1 MMTVQLPFMITRYLC
16 HCLQE
21 ISINRL
27 ILVCITCIYNF
38 LGCTTAFA
46 NKYHVISYPTSGYS
60 SHFYKVPYTGHFTAV
75 NGSYFD
81 ASQYYKSQRVELN
94 ISGFTAVF
102 LNEAWTLKFDWT
114 FDQGFYSDLYQVGSS
129 LKSNVTFIKS
139 LENAKIEL
147 GLQNAILMGGSVQ
160 ENACIDTL
168 KREFHCGTG
177 LPWSDYEGYEL
188 PQDLGLVFRF
198 SFFF

>member
-1 MMTVQLPFMITRYLC
+1 MTIVHQSFMITRYLC
-16 HCLQE
+16 RFLQE

-27 ILVCITCIYNF
+27 IHVCIVCIYNF

-46 NKYHVISYPTSGYS
+46 NKYPIISYPTSGGS

-81 ASQYYKSQRVELN
+81 ASQYYKSQRTELH

-102 LNEAWTLKFDWT
+102 LNETWTLKFDWT
-114 FDQGFYSDLYQVGSS
+114 FDQGFYSDLYQVGTS
-129 LKSNVTFIKS
+129 LNSNVTFIKS

-147 GLQNAILMGGSVQ
+147 GLQNAILMGGSVK

-177 LPWSDYEGYEL
+177 LPWSDYEGYEP
-188 PQDLGLVFRF
+188 PQELGFVFRF
-198 SFFF
+198 KVFF

>member
-1 MMTVQLPFMITRYLC
+1 MIIVQLPFMKTKYLC

-27 ILVCITCIYNF
+27 ILVCIACIYNF
-38 LGCTTAFA
+38 LGCATAFA
-46 NKYHVISYPTSGYS
+46 NKYPVISYPISGFS
-60 SHFYKVPYTGHFTAV
+60 SHFYIVPYTGHFTAV

-81 ASQYYKSQRVELN
+81 ASQYYKSQRIELN

-102 LNEAWTLKFDWT
+102 LNETWTLKFDWT
-114 FDQGFYSDLYQVGSS
+114 FDQGFYSDLYQVGTS
-129 LKSNVTFIKS
+129 LKSNITFIKS

-160 ENACIDTL
+160 EKACIDTL
-168 KREFHCGTG
+168 NREFHCGTG

-188 PQDLGLVFRF
+188 PQDLGLLLRY

>member
-1 MMTVQLPFMITRYLC
+1 MRKVQLPFMITRYLC

-27 ILVCITCIYNF
+27 ILVCIACIYNF
-38 LGCTTAFA
+38 LSCATAFA
-46 NKYHVISYPTSGYS
+46 DKYPVISYPISCFS

-147 GLQNAILMGGSVQ
+147 GLQNAILMGGSVR

-168 KREFHCGTG
+168 NREFHCGTG

>member
-1 MMTVQLPFMITRYLC
+1 MRKVQLPFMITRYLC

-27 ILVCITCIYNF
+27 ILVCIACIYNF
-38 LGCTTAFA
+38 LGCATAFA
-46 NKYHVISYPTSGYS
+46 DKYPVISYPISGFS

-102 LNEAWTLKFDWT
+102 LNKIWTLKFDWT

-129 LKSNVTFIKS
+129 LKSNITFIKS
-139 LENAKIEL
+139 LENTKIEL

-160 ENACIDTL
+160 EKACIDTL
-168 KREFHCGTG
+168 NREFHCGTG

-198 SFFF
+198 SVFF